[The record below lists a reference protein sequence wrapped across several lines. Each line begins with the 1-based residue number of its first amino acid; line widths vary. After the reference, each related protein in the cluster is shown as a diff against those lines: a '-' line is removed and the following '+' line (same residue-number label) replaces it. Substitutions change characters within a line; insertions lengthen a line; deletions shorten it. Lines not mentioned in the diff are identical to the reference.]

1 MKTDDIK
8 EIQKELLENFGS
20 NYAYAADILERYLE
34 NEEDAP
40 EQWRNY
46 FDSKLKNG
54 GPSGAAEKKG
64 EPEISAPK
72 IKSPAK
78 QVTAAIPPDAQLIAG
93 VGAKIIENM
102 NNSLTVPTASSYR
115 NISVKLL
122 EEHRRIINGYL
133 KRTTGGKVS
142 FTHIIAYAIMK
153 ALDNFPNINYSYREV
168 NGKPYLIK
176 KDRVNIGIAVDVQRK
191 DGSRSLVVPNIKD
204 SQKMNFK
211 EFMEAYDA
219 LIDKTKEGKIDPADF
234 QETTIS
240 LTNPGTVGTA
250 FSNPRLM
257 SGQGAIVAVGA
268 IDYPPEYKAMSAQSL
283 AALGIGKVLTV
294 SCTYDHRII
303 QGAESGMF
311 LNEINDLLLGEKD
324 FYKNIFF
331 DLKLPQKP
339 LTWRRDT
346 LERSSFGYGAGDD
359 IEKQARVLQL
369 INIYRVRGHLNAN
382 LNPLT
387 SEIRYHQELD
397 PANYGFTIWDF
408 DRRFITGGLG
418 GKREAALR
426 DILDILQKTYCE
438 KIGVEYMHIQNP
450 EEKSW
455 LQAKMEP
462 IMNSPKL
469 EFRDKIRILWKLT
482 VAETFERFLHTKF
495 IGHKRFSLE
504 GSETT
509 IPVLDYLVNLA
520 SEDGAEEIY
529 MGMAHRGRLNILAN
543 IVGKKYAQ
551 IFAEFEE
558 NIDPESIE
566 GSGDVKYHLGASEE
580 YSTSAGKKI
589 KISLASNP
597 SHLEWVNP
605 IVEGVVR
612 AKQIRAND
620 AERKKFIPVLLHG
633 DAAFAGQGVV
643 PETLSLSQLKGY
655 RTGGTIHLIINN
667 QIGFTTMPDDARSS
681 PYAADVAKMV
691 QAPILHVN
699 GEDPEAALWAAKL
712 AFEYRQTFKKDIVI
726 DLIGFRLHGHNEG
739 DDPSIT
745 QPLMYKKIKTHS
757 SIRETYA
764 KKLVK
769 EKVINPE
776 EDKKIIED
784 TMKCL
789 NDSYDNAKKEKFDFK
804 ADVPLA
810 IVGDPPVTKDNF
822 RADTEFLKD
831 IVGKISDIPQGFH
844 LHPKLTKFF
853 EKRRALL
860 EAGDTQK
867 EIDWGTGEAIAFGA
881 LTAQGIPVR
890 ISGQDSARGTF
901 NQRHLILYDYE
912 SEEEY
917 IPINHITPLQAKIEP
932 LDSMLSEAA
941 VLGFELGYSIA
952 DPYTLVLWEAQFGD
966 FANSAQVIIDNF
978 LVSSYV
984 KWGVPNKLTLL
995 LPHGYE
1001 GQGPEHSSARIER
1014 FLILCAEDNMSV
1026 CYPTTPAQYYHAL
1039 VRQALSSKPRPLII
1053 FTPKSLLRLP
1063 EAKSALSEIAE
1074 GTYNEVIDDEYVQ
1087 DKANVSRL
1095 IFCSGKVYYD
1105 LMHYRKENNI
1115 DGSAL
1120 IRLEQYYPFPID
1132 ELKAI
1137 IDNYKKVSSFVWAQ
1151 EEPQNMGAWNFLRY
1165 RLEELLNGNKI
1176 KYAGRTA
1183 SASPAVGSLKTH
1195 QLTQAKLI
1203 KEAFTI

>member
-1 MKTDDIK
+1 MKLDDIK

-34 NEEDAP
+34 NANDAP
-40 EQWRNY
+40 EQWRAY

-54 GPSGAAEKKG
+54 GPSDVAGQETQVQPSVLKSKSAVKQAAE
-64 EPEISAPK
+64 PL
-72 IKSPAK
+72 PA
-78 QVTAAIPPDAQLIAG
+78 DAQLIAG

-102 NNSLTVPTASSYR
+102 NSSLTVPTASSYR

-142 FTHIIAYAIMK
+142 YTHIIAYAIMK
-153 ALDNFPNINYSYREV
+153 ALNSFPNINYSYKEV
-168 NGKPYLIK
+168 NGKSYLIK
-176 KDRVNIGIAVDVQRK
+176 KERVNVGIAVDVQRK

-257 SGQGAIVAVGA
+257 SGQGAIIAVGA

-324 FYKNIFF
+324 FYGNIFL
-331 DLKLPQKP
+331 DLKIPQKP

-346 LERSSFGYGAGDD
+346 LERSAFGYGAGDD

-382 LNPLT
+382 LNPLS

-438 KIGVEYMHIQNP
+438 KIGIEYMHIQNP

-462 IMNSPKL
+462 VMNLPKF

-504 GSETT
+504 GSETVL
-509 IPVLDYLVNLA
+509 PVLDYLVNLA
-520 SEDGAEEIY
+520 ADDGAEELY

-543 IVGKKYAQ
+543 IIGKKYAQ

-580 YSTSAGKKI
+580 YMTPNGKKI
-589 KISLASNP
+589 RVSLASNP

-612 AKQIRAND
+612 AKQIRAHD
-620 AERKKFIPVLLHG
+620 AEKKKFIPVLLHG

-655 RTGGTIHLIINN
+655 RTGGTIHIIINN

-699 GEDPEAALWAAKL
+699 GEDPEAALWVTKL

-745 QPLMYKKIKTHS
+745 QPLMYKKIKTHPS
-757 SIRETYA
+757 VRETYA
-764 KKLVK
+764 KRLVK
-769 EKVINPE
+769 EKVINPD
-776 EDKKIIED
+776 EDKKIVED

-789 NDSYDNAKKEKFDFK
+789 NDSYDHAKSEKFDFK

-810 IVGDPPVTKDNF
+810 AAGGLPVTKENF
-822 RADTEFLKD
+822 RSDVDFLKD
-831 IVGKISDIPQGFH
+831 IVRSISDIPEGFH

-860 EAGDTQK
+860 ETDASQQ
-867 EIDWGTGEAIAFGA
+867 EIDWATGEAIALGA
-881 LTAQGIPVR
+881 LAAQGVPIR
-890 ISGQDSARGTF
+890 LSGQDSARGTF
-901 NQRHLILYDYE
+901 NQRHLILYDHE
-912 SEEEY
+912 TEAEY
-917 IPINHITPLQAKIEP
+917 IPLNHINPMQARVEP

-952 DPYTLVLWEAQFGD
+952 DPRSLVLWEAQFGD
-966 FANSAQVIIDNF
+966 FANGAQVIIDNF

-1014 FLILCAEDNMSV
+1014 FLILCAEDNMQV
-1026 CYPTTPAQYYHAL
+1026 CYPTTPAQYNRL
-1039 VRQALSSKPRPLII
+1039 LIRQGLSEKHKPLIV

-1063 EAKSALSEIAE
+1063 EAKSSLQELTE
-1074 GTYNEVIDDEYVQ
+1074 GNYNEVIDDASIQ
-1087 DKANVSRL
+1087 DKTKAARL

-1105 LMHYRKENNI
+1105 LLHYKKENNI
-1115 DGSAL
+1115 EDAAL
-1120 IRLEQYYPFPID
+1120 IRLEQYYPFPEE
-1132 ELKAI
+1132 ELINI
-1137 IDNYKKVSSFVWAQ
+1137 ISSYKNASVFVWAQ

-1165 RLEELLNGNKI
+1165 RMEELLNGNKI

-1195 QLTQAKLI
+1195 QLTQAKLV